1 MTGGGSHSPDGRRI
15 AFSDWLPADDHTGIY
30 LLSPETGETER
41 IPNGAKCL
49 GQIQPAF
56 SHSGEYLAYWCFRS

>member
-1 MTGGGSHSPDGRRI
+1 MISWSPDGRRI

-30 LLSPETGETER
+30 LLSLETGETER

-49 GQIQPAF
+49 DKFNPPSPTAAST
-56 SHSGEYLAYWCFRS
+56 SHTGVFEART